1 MSRVLL
7 DLERNEVGCQSTL
20 HINGTSQAMNNLH
33 EIYIT
38 HYLNFVKFGFHGNR
52 VLTDRQLKPQT
63 LHVKATKLLCLAFL
77 YQFHIVQI
85 SEVHLKGVDS
95 IKVAT
100 TKYKQLQQHT
110 LSSVLGTAVKSCF
123 GSFFASSYN
132 FSNSTFSSRDTPL

>member
-20 HINGTSQAMNNLH
+20 HINGMSQAMNNY

-38 HYLNFVKFGFHGNR
+38 HYLNFIKFGFHGYR
-52 VLTDRQLKPQT
+52 VLTDRELKPQT

-85 SEVHLKGVDS
+85 SEVNL
-95 IKVAT
+95 
-100 TKYKQLQQHT
+100 
-110 LSSVLGTAVKSCF
+110 
-123 GSFFASSYN
+123 
-132 FSNSTFSSRDTPL
+132 